1 MINTFLGCSQEPE
14 IANMTATI
22 TIIIPAYNTGKFI
35 GETLDSVFAQTFKD
49 YEVIVINDGS
59 PDTEELERVLAP
71 FRGSIL
77 YLKQENRGPS
87 GARNT
92 GIRHAQGEFLA
103 FLDSDDCWL
112 PEYLA
117 SQMKLFEET
126 PSLDVVYSDARH
138 FGDTALAGKTCMQTS
153 PSIGPVTLDSLIRQD
168 CQVCTSFTVA
178 RSRVVVEAG
187 LFDES
192 FRRSEDYDLWLRIL
206 HRGGQITYQKKV
218 LGRYRSH
225 PGSLSRNAMKLLE
238 AQAAVYEKVER
249 TMDLHQETR
258 AMIQQRITRAQAHFD
273 LEAGRNFLTAG
284 DFDRARDS
292 FIKANHFFHRAKL
305 KVAINGLQFAPRF
318 TRLGAITWEKLISKL
333 RPAEAMDTQ

>member
-1 MINTFLGCSQEPE
+1 MAI
-14 IANMTATI
+14 I
-22 TIIIPAYNTGKFI
+22 TIIIPTYNTARFI

-59 PDTEELERVLAP
+59 PDTEELERALAP
-71 FRGSIL
+71 FRGRIL
-77 YLKQENRGPS
+77 YLKQENRGPA
-87 GARNT
+87 GARNA
-92 GIRHAQGEFLA
+92 GIQHAQGEYLA

-112 PEYLA
+112 PGYLA

-138 FGDTALAGKTCMQTS
+138 FGDTAFAGKTCMQTS
-153 PSIGPVTLDSLIRQD
+153 PSNGPVTLDSLIRQD

-187 LFDES
+187 LFDEKLEL
-192 FRRSEDYDLWLRIL
+192 RGCEDFDLWLRIL
-206 HRGGQITYQKKV
+206 HRGGQITYQRKV

-225 PGSLSRNAMKLLE
+225 PGSLSRIVMKMLE
-238 AQAAVYEKVER
+238 AQAAVYEKTER
-249 TMDLHQETR
+249 TMNLPEGTR
-258 AMIQQRITRAQAHFD
+258 AMIRRQIARAQAHFD

-292 FIKANHFFHRAKL
+292 FVKANHFFHRAKL

-333 RPAEAMDTQ
+333 RFAESGPNFRIG